1 MILRAVQSV
10 ELLTGG
16 LPTAFNRSIVPA
28 EISVLYAEDSK
39 PAKKASFSLK
49 GTPSLRASFK
59 SASFKSA
66 AAKPS
71 DTRDLA
77 ESVRYEDKSPQCVLP
92 TVPAREVFEAYYL
105 PVCRNR

>member
-1 MILRAVQSV
+1 
-10 ELLTGG
+10 
-16 LPTAFNRSIVPA
+16 VPA

-49 GTPSLRASFK
+49 GMPSFRASFK

-92 TVPAREVFEAYYL
+92 TVPAREVFEVSYL